1 MMSGWSTPA
10 SSVASPALRLHPE
23 VETALAEGRP
33 VVALE
38 STIFSRLGLPS
49 PAGAE
54 ALARCLAAVE
64 KHGALP
70 AVTAV
75 LDGVARVGVDPGELE
90 AVILAERKVAA
101 RDLSLA
107 LAQRW
112 PAGAT
117 TVSASL
123 ALAARAGIAVFTTGA
138 IGGVHR
144 GAEISGDISGDLEAL
159 ARFPVITVCTGAKAF
174 LDVGATLER
183 LETLGVPVLGLGTD
197 RFPGFWYRDS
207 GFPVLPVASPA
218 EAAGV
223 AVAGRRLGY
232 EGGFLLAV
240 PVPPEAELPR
250 EAVEGAIEVA
260 LGEAAAVSGPEV
272 TPYVLG
278 RIADLT
284 GGRSVAANVAAAEH
298 NAEVAAAVAGALAGQ
313 PA

>member
-1 MMSGWSTPA
+1 
-10 SSVASPALRLHPE
+10 VASPALRLHPE

-70 AVTAV
+70 AVTAA
-75 LDGVARVGVDPGELE
+75 LDGVARVGLDPGELE

-101 RDLSLA
+101 RDLPMA

-123 ALAARAGIAVFTTGA
+123 ALAARAGIEVFATGGV
-138 IGGVHR
+138 GGVHR
-144 GAEISGDISGDLEAL
+144 SWAVTGDVSADLEAI
-159 ARFPVITVCTGAKAF
+159 ARHPVTTVCAGAKAF

-183 LETLGVPVLGLGTD
+183 LETLGVPVLGLETD

-207 GFPVLPVASPA
+207 GFPVSSVASPA
-218 EAAGV
+218 DAAGV
-223 AVAGRRLGY
+223 VAAGRRLGY
-232 EGGFLLAV
+232 TGGVVLAV
-240 PVPPEAELPR
+240 PVPAEAELPR
-250 EAVEGAIEVA
+250 AAVEEAIERA
-260 LGEAAAVSGPEV
+260 LAEAATIHGPEL
-272 TPYVLG
+272 TPHVLA

-298 NAEVAAAVAGALAGQ
+298 NAGVAAAVACALAGQ
-313 PA
+313 TA